1 MIIREI
7 QRELEKDNIKVSSQS
22 IRDLLRKKMF
32 ITSERKNETITFSD
46 VVGKKII
53 EYYKAKNNLSKPST
67 NGTRAVQPRS
77 VLQHS
82 ILS

>member
-53 EYYKAKNNLSKPST
+53 EYYRAKNNLS
-67 NGTRAVQPRS
+67 
-77 VLQHS
+77 
-82 ILS
+82 

>member
-7 QRELEKDNIKVSSQS
+7 QRELEKDNIIVSSQS

-53 EYYKAKNNLSKPST
+53 DYYRAKNNLS
-67 NGTRAVQPRS
+67 
-77 VLQHS
+77 
-82 ILS
+82 

>member
-7 QRELEKDNIKVSSQS
+7 QRELEKDNIQVSSQS

-53 EYYKAKNNLSKPST
+53 EYYRAKNNLS
-67 NGTRAVQPRS
+67 
-77 VLQHS
+77 
-82 ILS
+82 

>member
-7 QRELEKDNIKVSSQS
+7 QRELEKDNIIVSSQS

-32 ITSERKNETITFSD
+32 ITSERKNETITFND

-53 EYYKAKNNLSKPST
+53 EYYRAKNNLS
-67 NGTRAVQPRS
+67 
-77 VLQHS
+77 
-82 ILS
+82 

>member
-32 ITSERKNETITFSD
+32 ITSERKNETITFND

-53 EYYKAKNNLSKPST
+53 EYYKAKNNL
-67 NGTRAVQPRS
+67 
-77 VLQHS
+77 L
-82 ILS
+82 

>member
-7 QRELEKDNIKVSSQS
+7 QRELEKDNIIVSSQS

-53 EYYKAKNNLSKPST
+53 EYYKAKNNLS
-67 NGTRAVQPRS
+67 
-77 VLQHS
+77 
-82 ILS
+82 

>member
-7 QRELEKDNIKVSSQS
+7 QRELEKDNIIVSSQS

-32 ITSERKNETITFSD
+32 ITSERKNETITFND

-53 EYYKAKNNLSKPST
+53 DYYRAKNNLS
-67 NGTRAVQPRS
+67 
-77 VLQHS
+77 
-82 ILS
+82 